1 MVAVLS
7 NLEISTRVTKSLFS
21 QTQDSMMEAWWH
33 EERVWPNLFPIDF
46 GIWAAEAKVRSS
58 LKSWMIHIFENN
70 FTSLQTPFNSP
81 LAHFH
86 TSASRAEVFF
96 EITYPRLV
104 FQSHTCTWLTAA
116 ATTSLLYTAQLTGFP
131 ESMGSAFPSNLV
143 PFPTVPTHGKPHP
156 NIFWSTRP
164 FQNTSTVIKAALAKM
179 KIQRWQ
185 LVL

>member
-21 QTQDSMMEAWWH
+21 QTQDSMMEAWCI

-86 TSASRAEVFF
+86 TSIFCFKSRGLLWNYIPQTGVSVPHLHM
-96 EITYPRLV
+96 TYTCSNHIIVVHSTAHRLP
-104 FQSHTCTWLTAA
+104 W
-116 ATTSLLYTAQLTGFP
+116 
-131 ESMGSAFPSNLV
+131 E
-143 PFPTVPTHGKPHP
+143 HGLS
-156 NIFWSTRP
+156 IP
-164 FQNTSTVIKAALAKM
+164 FQFSSLSNSSNP
-179 KIQRWQ
+179 WQ
-185 LVL
+185 TPP